1 MKVTIAV
8 DSFKGSMESI
18 EAGNAVRDGIFRVR
32 PDAEVKVFPV
42 ADGGEGTV
50 ESLAY
55 GKSNQQT
62 RKIRVTGPLGKP
74 VETSYIIYDGENGRT
89 AIIEMASA
97 AGLTLVPVE
106 KRNPMHT
113 TTYGVGE
120 MIQDAIRQGCRQF
133 IVGIGGSATNDGGI
147 GMLQALGYR
156 FVDKHGEDVPF
167 GAMGLEMLSDIYFE
181 DVMPELRGCTFRVV
195 CDVKNP
201 LLGEQGCSAV
211 FAPQKGA
218 DETMVVRMEQ
228 SMKYYADLVE
238 HIAAC
243 DEGPIRFGHNRSC
256 QGAGAAGGLGYAF
269 LMFLNAKLE
278 RGVDIILDELG
289 IEQDIIESDYVITGE
304 GRLDAQTLMG
314 KAPAGVAALAKQYGK
329 KVIAFAG
336 CIGEGAERCITSGLM
351 DDYYAITEPDRD
363 GESEQE
369 KKERLEASMQKEN
382 AIRNLRDITA
392 EVFGKMN
399 LL

>member
-8 DSFKGSMESI
+8 DSFKGSMRSV
-18 EAGNAVRDGIFRVR
+18 EAGNAVREGILRVK

-50 ESLAY
+50 EALAY
-55 GKSNQQT
+55 GKNNLQT
-62 RKIRVTGPLGKP
+62 REICVTGPLGKP
-74 VETSYIIYDGENGRT
+74 IAASYITYNSEDGRT
-89 AIIEMASA
+89 AIIEVASA
-97 AGLTLVPVE
+97 AGLTHVPVG

-167 GAMGLEMLSDIYFE
+167 GAIGLEMLSDIYFE
-181 DVMPELRGCTFRVV
+181 EVMPELRSCTFRVV

-201 LLGEQGCSAV
+201 LLGELGCSAV

-218 DETMVVRMEQ
+218 DEMMVVRMEQ
-228 SMKYYADLVE
+228 SMKHYADLVE
-238 HIAAC
+238 HIAVC
-243 DEGPIRFGHNRSC
+243 DEGPIHFGHNHSC

-269 LMFLNAKLE
+269 LMFLDAQLE

-289 IEQDIIESDYVITGE
+289 IKQDIIDSDYVITGE
-304 GRLDAQTLMG
+304 GMLDEQTVMG
-314 KAPAGVAALAKQYGK
+314 KAPAGVATLAKHYGK

-336 CIGEGAERCITSGLM
+336 CIGKGAERCITGGLM
-351 DDYYAITEPDRD
+351 DDYYAITESDRD

-369 KKERLEASMQKEN
+369 MKERLAVSMQKEN
-382 AIRNLRDITA
+382 AVRNLQDKTA